1 MENNFL
7 KAYSF
12 FMMPF
17 YIREDQIKDVQRILS
32 DENSVWKRSKMNI
45 EKGILYSHI
54 QEFLSNSV
62 VEDKQTGELP
72 SVQNLASHDYLI
84 YSLSQESERFK
95 GFMDSSTEHA
105 IIIKKT
111 VNNKKEL
118 KQISF
123 RFKNTEKERPLF
135 FSPKLVICPNAQVG
149 LLLFSIEMTDWKD
162 IESLSKLNYA
172 LFKTYKED
180 SSQTVQVYHSRQAK
194 LLMNEDNLNIMRKDI
209 SKTIQSVRK
218 LKDRLKTPK
227 DDTNKKN
234 IESLIASNYDSIREK
249 YSAYKME
256 NDLFVKACKEK
267 LQEDNRFT
275 QRINDVDQALGMT
288 APNDGYS
295 MRELLDHN
303 WTMRQLTES
312 LMSDLKGK
320 YDRADDYRLHVF
332 TYLQVDQGVGQY
344 PQLLSDFSRIIRC
357 QDQDYLT
364 LPTSNT
370 HSVYEQMFEN
380 VYVGSTVEG
389 GGVLTILQGAGDD
402 FMKSFDN
409 GPLTHSYL
417 WVYILVI
424 MQRHTLL
431 QMSRELAEE
440 YGYSGNDLESR
451 LEHLRQLMRKMSKTK
466 INTYFTDVSDH
477 SHLNALYSFC
487 CRNLA
492 IDRYF
497 ADVDNKLATLK
508 ETLEQLHDE
517 KIVELEQRQKQEQEE
532 QTKIQE
538 ARLKLEKEND
548 RRQQNITKW
557 IGVVAVILTLFSAL
571 SDSYDL
577 FGEDK
582 LNWIPESL
590 SSVCHLMLL
599 FTAFFIVGAI
609 AWKIIEDI
617 QKENRS
623 QDND

>member
-1 MENNFL
+1 MLAYMENNLL

-17 YIREDQIKDVQRILS
+17 YIREDQVKNVQRILS
-32 DENSVWKRSKMNI
+32 AESSVWKRLRMNV

-54 QEFLSNSV
+54 QEFLSKSV
-62 VEDKQTGELP
+62 EEDKQTGELP
-72 SVQNLASHDYLI
+72 CGRDLASHDYLI
-84 YSLSQESERFK
+84 YSLSQESERFR
-95 GFMDSSTEHA
+95 GFMDSNAEHA
-105 IIIKKT
+105 IILKKT
-111 VNNKKEL
+111 IEKRKEL
-118 KQISF
+118 MQISF
-123 RFKNTEKERPLF
+123 RFKNTMKDGPLF

-149 LLLFSIEMTDWKD
+149 LLLFSIEMTNQKD
-162 IESLSKLNYA
+162 VESLSRMNYA

-180 SSQTVQVYHSRQAK
+180 SSQTVKVYVARQAK
-194 LLMNEDNLNIMRKDI
+194 MLMNEDKLNVMRKDI
-209 SKTIQSVRK
+209 SKTMQSVRK
-218 LKDRLKTPK
+218 LKDRLKTSK
-227 DDTNKKN
+227 DDAVKKN
-234 IESLIASNYDSIREK
+234 VENLILSSYNAIREK
-249 YSAYKME
+249 YSAYKAE
-256 NDLFVKACKEK
+256 NELFVKSCKEK
-267 LQEDNRFT
+267 LQEDERFIH
-275 QRINDVDQALGMT
+275 RINDVDRAMGNNV
-288 APNDGYS
+288 PNDGYG

-312 LMSDLKGK
+312 LMSELEGK
-320 YDRADDYRLHVF
+320 YNRADDNRLHVF
-332 TYLQVDQGVGQY
+332 TYLQVDKEVGQN

-357 QDQDYLT
+357 QDQDYLP
-364 LPTSNT
+364 LPTSFDQR
-370 HSVYEQMFEN
+370 VYKQMFEN

-389 GGVLTILQGAGDD
+389 GGVLTVLQGAGDD

-497 ADVDNKLATLK
+497 TDVDNKLATLK

-517 KIVELEQRQKQEQEE
+517 QMETYKRTESKIV
-532 QTKIQE
+532 
-538 ARLKLEKEND
+538 
-548 RRQQNITKW
+548 KW
-557 IGVVAVILTLFSAL
+557 VGVFALALTVFSAL
-571 SDSYDL
+571 NDSYDY
-577 FGEDK
+577 FD
-582 LNWIPESL
+582 NFFDAESAPVTHAL
-590 SSVCHLMLL
+590 VVICIIVSVL
-599 FTAFFIVGAI
+599 AIVWRI
-609 AWKIIEDI
+609 VESI
-617 QKENRS
+617 QRKYSCGNDNRK
-623 QDND
+623 

>member
-1 MENNFL
+1 
-7 KAYSF
+7 
-12 FMMPF
+12 
-17 YIREDQIKDVQRILS
+17 
-32 DENSVWKRSKMNI
+32 
-45 EKGILYSHI
+45 
-54 QEFLSNSV
+54 
-62 VEDKQTGELP
+62 
-72 SVQNLASHDYLI
+72 
-84 YSLSQESERFK
+84 
-95 GFMDSSTEHA
+95 
-105 IIIKKT
+105 
-111 VNNKKEL
+111 
-118 KQISF
+118 
-123 RFKNTEKERPLF
+123 
-135 FSPKLVICPNAQVG
+135 
-149 LLLFSIEMTDWKD
+149 
-162 IESLSKLNYA
+162 
-172 LFKTYKED
+172 
-180 SSQTVQVYHSRQAK
+180 
-194 LLMNEDNLNIMRKDI
+194 
-209 SKTIQSVRK
+209 
-218 LKDRLKTPK
+218 
-227 DDTNKKN
+227 
-234 IESLIASNYDSIREK
+234 
-249 YSAYKME
+249 
-256 NDLFVKACKEK
+256 
-267 LQEDNRFT
+267 
-275 QRINDVDQALGMT
+275 
-288 APNDGYS
+288 
-295 MRELLDHN
+295 
-303 WTMRQLTES
+303 
-312 LMSDLKGK
+312 
-320 YDRADDYRLHVF
+320 
-332 TYLQVDQGVGQY
+332 
-344 PQLLSDFSRIIRC
+344 
-357 QDQDYLT
+357 
-364 LPTSNT
+364 
-370 HSVYEQMFEN
+370 
-380 VYVGSTVEG
+380 
-389 GGVLTILQGAGDD
+389 
-402 FMKSFDN
+402 
-409 GPLTHSYL
+409 
-417 WVYILVI
+417 